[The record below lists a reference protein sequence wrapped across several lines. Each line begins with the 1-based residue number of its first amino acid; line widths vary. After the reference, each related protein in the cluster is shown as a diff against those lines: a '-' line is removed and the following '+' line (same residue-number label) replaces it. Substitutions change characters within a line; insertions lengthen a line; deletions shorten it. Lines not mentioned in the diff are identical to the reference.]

1 MYNLIFSLLKMFNTK
16 IFQ

>member
-1 MYNLIFSLLKMFNTK
+1 MFNTK